1 MNMSRICRA
10 YGLSELENKIAQKLA
25 SNENLEGKKVNF
37 SDLLYEQTKIQ
48 KYNNTQT
55 TETGK
60 NMVFAA
66 LEKVNSLQNDVSRL
80 EKKFVTEPDSIN
92 VHDITIA
99 MAKADSALELAHEVI
114 DRIITAW
121 EKITSPVQ

>member
-1 MNMSRICRA
+1 MNMSRIFRA

-25 SNENLEGKKVNF
+25 PNENLEGKKVNF

-60 NMVFAA
+60 NIVFAA
-66 LEKVNSLQNDVSRL
+66 LEKVNSLQNDVSWL

-92 VHDITIA
+92 AHDITIA

-114 DRIITAW
+114 DRIITSW